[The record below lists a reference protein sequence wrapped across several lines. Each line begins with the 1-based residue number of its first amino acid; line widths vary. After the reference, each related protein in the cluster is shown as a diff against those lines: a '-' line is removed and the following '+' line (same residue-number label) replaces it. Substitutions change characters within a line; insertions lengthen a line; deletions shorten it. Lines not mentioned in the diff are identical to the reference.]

1 MALAPGTKLG
11 PYEIVAPIGAGGMG
25 EVYRARDSRLGR
37 EVAVKILPQAFALDP
52 ERLRRFTAEA
62 QAVAALNH
70 PNILAIHDVGTL
82 DGSQYIVM
90 EFLNGESLRERLTT
104 GALSIRKATD
114 YAEQIAKGLAAAHD
128 KGIVHRDL
136 KPDNI
141 FVTREGHVKI
151 LDFGLAKLTSTEA
164 AKDPAETMT
173 RTSATQPGVVL
184 GTVGY
189 MSPEQVRGQVA
200 DQRSDIFSFG
210 AIFYEMLTGKRAFTG
225 DSSVEVMSAI
235 LKEEPPPL
243 TEAVRAI
250 PPALDRIVHHC
261 LEKNP
266 AERFQSARD
275 VAFNIASLSD
285 VSSTGGTSSTTTAAA
300 AAAQA
305 TQAAQA
311 QQVSIRQKRLLA
323 LVSAAFLLFAAGT
336 LWFLW
341 HQRTQKPVVTF
352 DRVTFGE
359 GSVGSA
365 RFTADGQTIIFDA
378 SWDGGVT
385 RLYQWRADAPQAQPM
400 PGMDNV
406 RVVGISKSNE
416 MALLLRVGALDRVP
430 VTLARAPISGGAP
443 REILESVR
451 DATWSPDEQLAVVH
465 VVNGRDRLEF
475 PIGKVLYET
484 GGWLSNPRFSP
495 DGRTIAFLDHTV
507 FPDAAG
513 TVSVVDLNG
522 KREVLTPFWDDT
534 RGLAWSGNQIVYGGA
549 NANWDALRAVDLA
562 KHDRLLLEL
571 PSLVEV
577 KDVAPDGRVLIDS
590 RNNRLTIL
598 GRGPGAT
605 RERNLS
611 WLDISILADISRD
624 GKQILLAEEDT
635 PEQTGEQVCC
645 VGIRDM
651 DGSPVTR
658 LGEGVGGRFSADGKW
673 VTTLTLA
680 KPPKISV
687 IPLAAGEGKQVP
699 LPGIERLDGD
709 NVGFFPDGKRL
720 WLNAADTTGSTRA
733 FAVGIAGGTP
743 TPITPEGVLA
753 DGISDDGET
762 VVGTDPQ
769 HGVTLYPI
777 AGGPARTIPGTN
789 GFEHFVQWTNDPHSM
804 YIRDLELPTNVYQVN
819 IATGQRTPVLK
830 LIPAEPA
837 GVVTIFV
844 VAMTRDGKSYAY
856 TFRRS
861 LSQLLIVRGVK

>member
-1 MALAPGTKLG
+1 MPLAPGTKLG
-11 PYEIVAPIGAGGMG
+11 PYEILAPIGAGGMG
-25 EVYRARDSRLGR
+25 EVYRAKDTRLGR
-37 EVAVKILPQAFALDP
+37 DVAVKILPQAFALDP

-70 PNILAIHDVGTL
+70 PNILAIHDVGAV
-82 DGSQYIVM
+82 DGSQYLVM
-90 EFLNGESLRERLTT
+90 EFLDGESLRERLAG
-104 GALSIRKATD
+104 GALSVRKSTD

-141 FVTREGHVKI
+141 FITRDGHVKI
-151 LDFGLAKLTSTEA
+151 LDFGLAKLTGTET

-200 DQRSDIFSFG
+200 DNRSDIFSFG
-210 AIFYEMLTGKRAFTG
+210 AIFYEMLSGKRAFTG

-243 TEAVRAI
+243 AEAVRAM

-285 VSSTGGTSSTTTAAA
+285 ISSIGGASSTTAADAASATA
-300 AAAQA
+300 
-305 TQAAQA
+305 TAQA
-311 QQVSIRQKRLLA
+311 QQVSSKQKRALA
-323 LVSAAFLLFAAGT
+323 LLSAAYLLFAGAAI
-336 LWFLW
+336 WFLW
-341 HQRTQKPVVTF
+341 HQRTHKSVVTF

-378 SWDGGVT
+378 SWDGDIT

-416 MALLLRVGALDRVP
+416 MALLLRVGALDRTP

-443 REILESVR
+443 REILDRVR

-495 DGRTIAFLDHTV
+495 DGRVIAFLDHTV

-513 TVSVVDLNG
+513 TVSVVDLSG
-522 KREVLTPFWDDT
+522 KREVLTQFWDDT
-534 RGLAWSGNQIVYGGA
+534 RGLAWNGDEIVYGGA

-590 RNNRLTIL
+590 RNNRITIL

-611 WLDISILADISRD
+611 WLDISVLGDMSSD
-624 GKQILLAEEDT
+624 GKQILLAEEDI
-635 PEQTGEQVCC
+635 PSQTNTEVCC
-645 VGIRDM
+645 AGIRDM
-651 DGSPVTR
+651 AGSPVTR
-658 LGEGVGGRFSADGKW
+658 LGDGIGGRFSADGKW
-673 VTTLTLA
+673 VTTLTLG

-687 IPLAAGEGKQVP
+687 VPLAAGEGKEVA
-699 LPGIERLDGD
+699 LPGIERLAGD

-720 WLNAADTTGSTRA
+720 WLNAADTKGSTRA
-733 FAVGIAGGTP
+733 FAVDIAGGTTP
-743 TPITPEGVLA
+743 TPLTPNGVLA
-753 DGISDDGET
+753 DGISDDGQT
-762 VVGTDPQ
+762 VVGTDAQ
-769 HGVTLYPI
+769 HGVTLYPLN
-777 AGGPARTIPGTN
+777 GGPAHTIPGSN
-789 GFEHFVQWTNDPHSM
+789 SNEHFVQWALDPRSM
-804 YIRDLELPTNVYQVN
+804 YIRDTALPTTVYQVN

-830 LIPAEPA
+830 LLPADPA
-837 GVVTIFV
+837 GVVTIFA
-844 VAMTRDGKSYAY
+844 VAMTRDAKSYAY
-856 TFRRS
+856 CFRRS
-861 LSQLLIVRGVK
+861 LSQLLVVQGLK